1 MDRRTNERL
10 AWYLAFYAVEGQPP
24 DFPERYRQAVEA
36 VSTADI
42 LRVARRYLATLTTL
56 VVRAR

>member
-10 AWYLAFYAVEGQPP
+10 AWYLAFYEIEGQAR
-24 DFPERYRQAVEA
+24 DLPERYQRAVEA
-36 VSTADI
+36 VSAADV
-42 LRVARRYLATLTTL
+42 LRVARQYLGVLTTL